1 MRSNPG
7 NCECVVIVVILI
19 LIIIIVIIIIIII
32 INIIIIGIIIDTPSK
47 CWFDTIIC
55 QAFYLRPQ
63 TGSMLHY
70 LGEIL
75 THHYIIRDNSVFI
88 YIESTFRNM

>member
-7 NCECVVIVVILI
+7 NCAFVAIVAI
-19 LIIIIVIIIIIII
+19 IIIIIII
-32 INIIIIGIIIDTPSK
+32 INIIIIIIVIIIIIDRPSK
-47 CWFDTIIC
+47 CWFDKIIC

-63 TGSMLHY
+63 TGGMLHY

-75 THHYIIRDNSVFI
+75 IRHYIIRDNSVFI
-88 YIESTFRNM
+88 YIESTFCNM